1 MQASAELA
9 SAPSRCHAAL
19 PPGRC
24 HAALPHQRV
33 DAGSSG
39 SDTGATQ
46 QTNAALVCQYTY
58 VNVHI
63 IEYDR
68 ISIVIILMVQRH
80 IIKICCCCS
89 SVIPQH
95 LNKDRQ
101 VPMHDC
107 SHIVDMSD
115 DAIIYSAWHTVVTP
129 TMNQSPPTPMPLV
142 FWNTPTAL

>member
-68 ISIVIILMVQRH
+68 ISL
-80 IIKICCCCS
+80 S
-89 SVIPQH
+89 
-95 LNKDRQ
+95 L
-101 VPMHDC
+101 
-107 SHIVDMSD
+107 
-115 DAIIYSAWHTVVTP
+115 Y
-129 TMNQSPPTPMPLV
+129 
-142 FWNTPTAL
+142 